1 MALPPPRFVAIPP
14 SIWYTLRYMSLNGP
28 GQPPIN
34 TSPQPRRPRARLFA
48 AVITGYSIAVLV
60 LALVMGLR
68 LHGWARERIVQ
79 SSVVA
84 WLEQQTA
91 EAPVAVPAGATPAAD
106 AQVSIQV
113 STPTP
118 APDVTPTP
126 APINVLL
133 LGTDERPDEGGP
145 LRTDTMIL
153 LTLDPGGQSIGLVS
167 LPRDLWVPIPNQ
179 GTTTKINMAYM
190 LGEQNAYPGGGPQLA
205 KDTVSSFV
213 GRPVDYFVRVNFDG
227 FREII
232 DLIGGID
239 INVPYT
245 IHDEE
250 YPTEDYGVEVFH
262 LDAGL
267 QHLDGVV
274 ALKYA
279 RTRHGD
285 DDYSRSRRQQDII
298 RAVADK
304 VLNAGMIPQLLANG
318 PQLLMTAQNT
328 IQTDIPI
335 PTGIE
340 MAKMV
345 NGSSLREVRQLV
357 LDSRYGEETYSS
369 EGMWIL
375 MPDRTKVRTALEQF
389 FTPGG
394 ESIASASGAALRVE
408 VLNGTTQPGVA
419 AATAELLKSQ
429 GWDVVSVGDADRKD
443 YAQTIVINYAAPAAS
458 VQKISTDLS
467 LEPSQA
473 TLDGLNAQAVVDVRI
488 VVGSDLLPQLR

>member
-1 MALPPPRFVAIPP
+1 MIAG
-14 SIWYTLRYMSLNGP
+14 YSL
-28 GQPPIN
+28 II
-34 TSPQPRRPRARLFA
+34 LVA
-48 AVITGYSIAVLV
+48 AVIVG
-60 LALVMGLR
+60 MR
-68 LHGWARERIVQ
+68 LNTWARERIVQ

-84 WLEQQTA
+84 WLEEQTA
-91 EAPVAVPAGATPAAD
+91 EAPLAALVVTPAA
-106 AQVSIQV
+106 AQTSITV
-113 STPTP
+113 ATPTP

-153 LTLDPGGQSIGLVS
+153 LTIDPTSQTIGMLS
-167 LPRDLWVPIPNQ
+167 LPRDLWVPIPGQ

-190 LGEQNAYPGGGPQLA
+190 LGQENAYPGGGPQLA

-239 INVPYT
+239 VNVPYT

-250 YPTEDYGVEVFH
+250 YPTENYGVETFH
-262 LDAGL
+262 LEAGP
-267 QHLDGVV
+267 QHLDGET

-285 DDYSRSRRQQDII
+285 SDYSRSRRQQDII

-304 VLNAGMIPQLLANG
+304 VLNAGMIPQLLANA

-328 IQTDIPI
+328 IQTDIPV

-357 LDSRYGEETYSS
+357 LDSHYGEETYSS

-375 MPDRTKVRTALEQF
+375 MPDRAKVRTALEQF
-389 FTPGG
+389 FSPVG
-394 ESIASASGAALRVE
+394 ESVASAAGAPLRVE
-408 VLNGTTQPGVA
+408 VLNGTAQPGVA

-443 YAQTIVINYAAPAAS
+443 YMQTIVINYAAPAAS

-467 LEPSQA
+467 LEPSLA
-473 TLDGLNAQAVVDVRI
+473 TLEGLKAQAAVDVRI

>member
-1 MALPPPRFVAIPP
+1 MAL
-14 SIWYTLRYMSLNGP
+14 NGT
-28 GQPPIN
+28 GQPPIKS
-34 TSPQPRRPRARLFA
+34 TPQPRRPKARLFA
-48 AVITGYSIAVLV
+48 AGVIAGYSLAVLV
-60 LALVMGLR
+60 LALVMGFR
-68 LHGWARERIVQ
+68 LHDWARERIVQ

-91 EAPVAVPAGATPAAD
+91 EAPVAVAPGATPAAG
-106 AQVSIQV
+106 APARVEV
-113 STPTP
+113 ATPTP

-133 LGTDERPDEGGP
+133 LGSDERPDEGGAG
-145 LRTDTMIL
+145 LTDTMIL
-153 LTLDPGGQSIGLVS
+153 VTLDQASQSIGMLS
-167 LPRDLWVPIPNQ
+167 LPRDLWVPIPGL
-179 GTTTKINMAYM
+179 GTTAKINMAYG
-190 LGEQNAYPGGGPQLA
+190 LGEQNGYPGGGPQLA

-213 GRPVDYFVRVNFDG
+213 GRPVDYFVRVNFVG

-232 DLIGGID
+232 DLIGGIEV
-239 INVPYT
+239 NVPYT

-250 YPTEDYGVEVFH
+250 YPTADYGIETFH
-262 LDAGL
+262 LEAGL
-267 QHLDGVV
+267 QQLDGET

-285 DDYSRSRRQQDII
+285 DDYSRARRQQDII
-298 RAVADK
+298 RTIAKK
-304 VLNAGMIPQLLANG
+304 VLDAGMIPQLLANA
-318 PQLLMTAQNT
+318 PQLMVSTQNT

-335 PTGIE
+335 AAAVE
-340 MAKMV
+340 LAKLV
-345 NGSSLREVRQLV
+345 NNSALKETRQLV

-375 MPDRTKVRTALEQF
+375 MPDRGRVRTALEQF

-394 ESIASASGAALRVE
+394 ESVASANGASLRVE

-443 YAQTIVINYAAPAAS
+443 YAQRSTARATSPA
-458 VQKISTDLS
+458 
-467 LEPSQA
+467 
-473 TLDGLNAQAVVDVRI
+473 R
-488 VVGSDLLPQLR
+488 

>member
-1 MALPPPRFVAIPP
+1 MAL
-14 SIWYTLRYMSLNGP
+14 NGS
-28 GQPPIN
+28 GQSPIN
-34 TSPQPRRPRARLFA
+34 PPPQPRRSKARLFA
-48 AVITGYSIAVLV
+48 VTLIGGYSVIILLVALV
-60 LALVMGLR
+60 LGMR
-68 LHGWARERIVQ
+68 LNTWARDRIVQ

-91 EAPVAVPAGATPAAD
+91 EAPAAAAPGAATPDAGA
-106 AQVSIQV
+106 QISVQL

-133 LGTDERPDEGGP
+133 LGTDERPGEGGP

-153 LTLDPGGQSIGLVS
+153 MTLDPTGQSIGMLS
-167 LPRDLWVPIPNQ
+167 LPRDLWVPIPGQ
-179 GTTTKINMAYM
+179 GTTTKINLAYG
-190 LGEQNAYPGGGPQLA
+190 LGEEGGYPGGGPQLA

-250 YPTEDYGVEVFH
+250 YPTEDYGVETFH
-262 LDAGL
+262 LDAGP
-267 QHLDGVV
+267 QHLDGET

-285 DDYSRSRRQQDII
+285 SDYSRSRRQQDII

-304 VLNAGMIPQLLANG
+304 VLNAGMIPQLLANA
-318 PQLLMTAQNT
+318 PQLLATAQNT

-357 LDSRYGEETYSS
+357 LDSHYGEETYSS

-375 MPDRTKVRTALEQF
+375 LPDRAKVRVALDQF
-389 FTPGG
+389 FSPAS
-394 ESIASASGAALRVE
+394 ESVASASGAPLRVE

-419 AATAELLKSQ
+419 AATAELLKAQ

-443 YAQTIVINYAAPAAS
+443 YVQTIVINYAAPPAS

-467 LEPSQA
+467 LEPSLA
-473 TLDGLNAQAVVDVRI
+473 TLDGLKTQSPVDVRV

>member
-1 MALPPPRFVAIPP
+1 M
-14 SIWYTLRYMSLNGP
+14 
-28 GQPPIN
+28 
-34 TSPQPRRPRARLFA
+34 
-48 AVITGYSIAVLV
+48 
-60 LALVMGLR
+60 
-68 LHGWARERIVQ
+68 Q

-91 EAPVAVPAGATPAAD
+91 DSRSRRRVPPIRNAGAGRKKPASPSA
-106 AQVSIQV
+106 
-113 STPTP
+113 TPTP
-118 APDVTPTP
+118 GPDVTPTP
-126 APINVLL
+126 HPINVLL

-153 LTLDPGGQSIGLVS
+153 LTLDPGGQSIGMLS
-167 LPRDLWVPIPNQ
+167 LPRDLWVPIPGQ
-179 GTTTKINMAYM
+179 GITTTKINMAYM

-267 QHLDGVV
+267 QHLDGET

-304 VLNAGMIPQLLANG
+304 VLNAGMIPQLLGKA
-318 PQLLMTAQNT
+318 PQLLMTTQNT
-328 IQTDIPI
+328 IQTDIPM
-335 PTGIE
+335 PLGIE
-340 MAKMV
+340 MAQDLV
-345 NGSSLREVRQLV
+345 NGSTGEMERQLV
-357 LDSRYGEETYSS
+357 LDNRYGEETYSS
-369 EGMWIL
+369 EGAWIL
-375 MPDRTKVRTALEQF
+375 MPDRSKVRVALDSF
-389 FTPGG
+389 FSPL
-394 ESIASASGAALRVE
+394 E
-408 VLNGTTQPGVA
+408 
-419 AATAELLKSQ
+419 
-429 GWDVVSVGDADRKD
+429 
-443 YAQTIVINYAAPAAS
+443 AAPRRPLPWPTRLPCVSKCSTARAS
-458 VQKISTDLS
+458 PARLRPRPSCSRSRAGRSPRSAMPTATTTPRPSSSTMAWPTTSSSRCPPIS
-467 LEPSQA
+467 A
-473 TLDGLNAQAVVDVRI
+473 
-488 VVGSDLLPQLR
+488 

>member
-1 MALPPPRFVAIPP
+1 MAL
-14 SIWYTLRYMSLNGP
+14 NGT
-28 GQPPIN
+28 GQAPIN
-34 TSPQPRRPRARLFA
+34 NSPQPRRSKARLFA
-48 AVITGYSIAVLV
+48 VTVISAYSLGVLV
-60 LALVMGLR
+60 MAVVLGLR
-68 LHGWARERIVQ
+68 LNTWARERIVQ
-79 SSVVA
+79 TSVVA
-84 WLEQQTA
+84 SLQEQATTA
-91 EAPVAVPAGATPAAD
+91 PDAAVAAAPAAATPAPGAG
-106 AQVSIQV
+106 AGIAVA
-113 STPTP
+113 TPTA

-153 LTLDPGGQSIGLVS
+153 LTLDPASQSVGMLS
-167 LPRDLWVPIPNQ
+167 LPRDLWVPIPGQ

-190 LGEQNAYPGGGPQLA
+190 LGEENAYPGGGPQLA

-232 DLIGGID
+232 NLIGGID

-262 LDAGL
+262 LEAGP
-267 QHLDGVV
+267 QHLDGVT

-285 DDYSRSRRQQDII
+285 SDYSRSRRQQDII

-304 VLNAGMIPQLLANG
+304 VLNAGMIPQLIGNA

-328 IQTDIPI
+328 IQTDIPV

-340 MAKMV
+340 LAKMV
-345 NGSSLREVRQLV
+345 NSSSLREVRQLV
-357 LDSRYGEETYSS
+357 LDSHYGEETYSS

-375 MPDRTKVRTALEQF
+375 MPDRARVRVALEQF
-389 FTPGG
+389 FSPAS
-394 ESIASASGAALRVE
+394 ESVAAASGAPLRVE
-408 VLNGTTQPGVA
+408 VLNGTSQPGVA
-419 AATAELLKSQ
+419 AATAELLKAQ

-443 YAQTIVINYAAPAAS
+443 YVQTIVINYAAPAAS

-467 LEPSQA
+467 LEPSLA
-473 TLDGLNAQAVVDVRI
+473 TLDGLTAQSVVDVRV
-488 VVGSDLLPQLR
+488 VVGSDLLAQLR

>member
-1 MALPPPRFVAIPP
+1 MALN
-14 SIWYTLRYMSLNGP
+14 ST
-28 GQPPIN
+28 GQPPTEN
-34 TSPQPRRPRARLFA
+34 SSQPRRSKARLFA
-48 AVITGYSIAVLV
+48 VSVISIYSLVVVL
-60 LALVMGLR
+60 LAIMLGTR
-68 LHGWARERIVQ
+68 LNTWAHDRIVQ
-79 SSVVA
+79 SSVIA
-84 WLEQQTA
+84 WLDEQTTA
-91 EAPVAVPAGATPAAD
+91 APVAAAPAVGTPEPAGGG
-106 AQVSIQV
+106 SITV
-113 STPTP
+113 ATPTP
-118 APDVTPTP
+118 APNVTPTP

-153 LTLDPGGQSIGLVS
+153 LTLNPADQSIGMLS
-167 LPRDLWVPIPNQ
+167 LPRDLWVPIPGQ

-190 LGEQNAYPGGGPQLA
+190 LGEQNDYPGGGPQLA

-227 FREII
+227 FRDII

-250 YPTEDYGVEVFH
+250 YPTENYGVETFH
-262 LDAGL
+262 LEAGP
-267 QHLDGVV
+267 QHLDGVT

-304 VLNAGMIPQLLANG
+304 VLNAGMIPQLLANT
-318 PQLLMTAQNT
+318 PQLLATAQNT

-340 MAKMV
+340 LAKMV

-357 LDSRYGEETYSS
+357 LDSHYGEETYSS

-375 MPDRTKVRTALEQF
+375 MPDRARVRTALEQF
-389 FTPGG
+389 FSPTGA
-394 ESIASASGAALRVE
+394 SVASASGAGLRVE
-408 VLNGTTQPGVA
+408 VLNGTSQPGVA

-443 YAQTIVINYAAPAAS
+443 YVQTIVINYAAPAAS

-467 LEPSQA
+467 LEPSLA
-473 TLDGLNAQAVVDVRI
+473 TLDGLNAQSVVDVRV
-488 VVGSDLLPQLR
+488 VVGSDLLPHLP